1 MALDCQSA
9 FNQEMAA
16 LNAIKD
22 SNSNILA
29 TTAEIKESNAK
40 ILTALQSLAT
50 ALNTPSTPSTPSGL
64 EAKIDE
70 TNRLLKILCQNLVGK
85 E

>member
-9 FNQEMAA
+9 FSEEMAA

-22 SNSNILA
+22 SNSNILV
-29 TTAEIKESNAK
+29 TTVEIKDTAAK
-40 ILTALQSLAT
+40 ILTALKP
-50 ALNTPSTPSTPSGL
+50 TPSTPVGL

-70 TNRLLKILCQNLVGK
+70 TNRLLKLLCQNLIGK

>member
-9 FNQEMAA
+9 FNDEMAV
-16 LNAIKD
+16 LNAIN
-22 SNSNILA
+22 SNSSKISA
-29 TTAEIKESNAK
+29 TTSEIKDIAAK
-40 ILTALQSLAT
+40 ILTALK
-50 ALNTPSTPSTPSGL
+50 PSSTSPAPVGL

>member
-16 LNAIKD
+16 LNAINT
-22 SNSNILA
+22 NSSKIS
-29 TTAEIKESNAK
+29 TTIAEIKESNAK

-50 ALNTPSTPSTPSGL
+50 SLNTPSTPSTPLGL

>member
-9 FNQEMAA
+9 FNDEMAA

-29 TTAEIKESNAK
+29 TTADIKDIAAK
-40 ILTALQSLAT
+40 ILTSLK
-50 ALNTPSTPSTPSGL
+50 PSSTSPAPVGL